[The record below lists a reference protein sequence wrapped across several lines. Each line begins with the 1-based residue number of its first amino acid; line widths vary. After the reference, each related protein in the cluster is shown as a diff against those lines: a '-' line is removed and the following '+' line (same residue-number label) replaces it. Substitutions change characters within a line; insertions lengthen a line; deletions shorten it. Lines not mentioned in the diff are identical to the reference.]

1 MENENIIDKLTKYE
15 YDDSNLYTGF
25 DSVGEARKFA
35 EERNGKLEEVGFL
48 DGNDNPVR
56 DDSQQL
62 VDDNRVY
69 KAYAGPDYK
78 ILQSSD
84 EGFQE
89 IADKLKERESEI
101 TDKSPDEKYFSDAD
115 WQIKE
120 DAVIVLYKGEV
131 ENVTSRERSKYLM
144 HTKVYELAVSVPKS
158 KE

>member
-1 MENENIIDKLTKYE
+1 MENESIIDKLTKYE

-35 EERNGKLEEVGFL
+35 EQRNGKLEEVGFL
-48 DGNDNPVR
+48 DGNDNPVK
-56 DDSQQL
+56 DDSQHL

>member
-48 DGNDNPVR
+48 DGNDNPVK
-56 DDSQQL
+56 DDSQHL

>member
-25 DSVGEARKFA
+25 DSVGEAKKFA
-35 EERNGKLEEVGFL
+35 EEKNGKLVEVGFL
-48 DGNDNPVR
+48 DGNDNPVE
-56 DDSQQL
+56 DASQHL
-62 VDDNRVY
+62 LSDNKVY

-89 IADKLKERESEI
+89 IADKLKERQTEI

-131 ENVTSRERSKYLM
+131 ENITSRERSKYLM